1 MLDAVTGEPSADI
14 SQLIEAWGDG
24 DEEAFHRLVSAV
36 YPELRRMAR
45 RQLGRRAAGHSLES
59 AALANEAYLK
69 LVRAGTIQCE
79 SRVHFL
85 ALCAQVIRRI
95 LVDHARSRGYAKRGG
110 NALRVPLDEVLLAS
124 ESRGVEVLALDRALE
139 SLAQLDPRKSRVVE
153 LRYFGG
159 LTTEETADVLGIS
172 PETAKRD
179 WRMAKAW
186 LFDALAGER
195 T

>member
-1 MLDAVTGEPSADI
+1 MVQSADI
-14 SQLIEAWGDG
+14 SQLIDAWSEGDQ
-24 DEEAFHRLVSAV
+24 EAFDRLVAAV

-69 LVRAGTIQCE
+69 LARAKNIRVE

-186 LFDALAGER
+186 LFDALTGDRDAS
-195 T
+195 